1 MKFTFGNIPSKFTPT
16 LRTQQYATALWMSYN
31 CNSYCTMWN
40 IMVMLIHFFD
50 WGQKAARRALQVRER
65 LMFLV
70 KAAFA
75 WFFLSTTVFTKAPF
89 KPMALVLDPCI
100 LCTAFTHLI
109 DIEIRFGLFVYLEGK
124 SSRLQQLRVSEVWYY
139 SRVFSPLPMLILSIY
154 SSMYSSMSN

>member
-1 MKFTFGNIPSKFTPT
+1 MRVTLVNIPSKFTPT

-31 CNSYCTMWN
+31 CNSYCSMWN

-89 KPMALVLDPCI
+89 KPMHYGLKLTVSKFSNFPLLNPSQIAPKFYSLVEKCRAKNSTWVEAD
-100 LCTAFTHLI
+100 
-109 DIEIRFGLFVYLEGK
+109 
-124 SSRLQQLRVSEVWYY
+124 
-139 SRVFSPLPMLILSIY
+139 SI
-154 SSMYSSMSN
+154 